1 MSNDPN
7 VPWTD
12 EQWARVNQVIQEE
25 AGRARLAAS
34 FLPLFGPLEGSADFV
49 RAETIPFDPPLGI
62 QDRNTIQ
69 LATLQV
75 KVSLRGAQ
83 LADPELRSALAV
95 FRRAANVL
103 GRLEDTIIFT
113 GLTQNTEGKLAPPP
127 KPGGGLAGGLPVIWE
142 VGGGDETYPAQGL
155 MGYSGSCFVG
165 VAPNP
170 AVPPL
175 PPFLGESLVIAMSQ
189 AISTLESDGHF
200 GPFAVVLSESFFLAV
215 QTPYPATPVLP
226 QDRIIPF
233 LGGGPLLRSSVLPND
248 TGVVV
253 ALGGTPVELVVA
265 RDVSVQFVQMT
276 REPKYLFRVR
286 EKMALRVKQAQAIV
300 NLAPKDTQTYLWI
313 SPQSGNQAGNSLAK
327 PCRVTIRGIGL
338 GGLDQRHPITVNFG
352 GASSRGY
359 ITPDGLSIIVDLPP
373 KGAGDALDT
382 PLNVTVT
389 SGAGGANVQVTH
401 LSFTYT

>member
-34 FLPLFGPLEGSADFV
+34 FLPLFGPLEASADFV

-113 GLTQNTEGKLAPPP
+113 GLTQNAEGKLAPPP

-142 VGGGDETYPAQGL
+142 V
-155 MGYSGSCFVG
+155 
-165 VAPNP
+165 
-170 AVPPL
+170 
-175 PPFLGESLVIAMSQ
+175 
-189 AISTLESDGHF
+189 
-200 GPFAVVLSESFFLAV
+200 
-215 QTPYPATPVLP
+215 
-226 QDRIIPF
+226 R
-233 LGGGPLLRSSVLPND
+233 
-248 TGVVV
+248 
-253 ALGGTPVELVVA
+253 
-265 RDVSVQFVQMT
+265 
-276 REPKYLFRVR
+276 
-286 EKMALRVKQAQAIV
+286 
-300 NLAPKDTQTYLWI
+300 
-313 SPQSGNQAGNSLAK
+313 
-327 PCRVTIRGIGL
+327 RG
-338 GGLDQRHPITVNFG
+338 
-352 GASSRGY
+352 
-359 ITPDGLSIIVDLPP
+359 
-373 KGAGDALDT
+373 
-382 PLNVTVT
+382 
-389 SGAGGANVQVTH
+389 
-401 LSFTYT
+401 